1 MFKQRG
7 EAIRGGVLALTG
19 VVKEVLRGKTAVG
32 AQVAR
37 RGGRFDPK
45 SALDVCARQ
54 VTTEERFDFNVEKSL
69 SLRLRQV
76 V

>member
-19 VVKEVLRGKTAVG
+19 VVEEVLWGQAAVG

-45 SALDVCARQ
+45 AALDVRARQ

>member
-1 MFKQRG
+1 MPSASLHKNRD
-7 EAIRGGVLALTG
+7 T
-19 VVKEVLRGKTAVG
+19 
-32 AQVAR
+32 
-37 RGGRFDPK
+37 
-45 SALDVCARQ
+45 SALDVRARQ